1 MDLST
6 LPLLVLQ
13 TLIECLDPQSLV
25 SISYTCHKLNIEAN
39 RRLYRSPYIRFNEH
53 KLRKLLYVLR
63 PPHSALSFLREYYV
77 HDMESLCDLWSK
89 SSLNLHCLK
98 FLPSCFN
105 PGNITTSSLQCFDS
119 MLPGTSVTEV
129 KVYWPVYVDYD
140 ERAVNLLGVLYR
152 LDSLVNLRILDLSR
166 LRFVDKLITAINCP
180 QLKRLY
186 ISACDIIPCLRDKLP
201 SLEVVWINGWGNGEA
216 WTQSD
221 PAHYYTPP
229 EKWKRL
235 EYIMERRISFI
246 YTHTSAEV
254 IQTLPFVF
262 SYANRYGPVDS
273 TRMATWLLQSQ
284 HLLNNTHL
292 FDRPK
297 TPSSLDLSVFSIRS
311 RDKTIPLLQEF
322 DYESL
327 RLRLYSNDTHIA
339 NALPQTLVSLYLV
352 TSERGS
358 LYVVPDI
365 LLTLSEL
372 KRVTI
377 QLIVGT
383 VDQDGWNGFEE
394 LLPPLDEEMGPYP
407 TYIHYKLELHRDSG
421 LFWEMARS
429 VLFHEMPV
437 FKRTDKVHVPELEG
451 AVTDWLSLN
460 PSVDTI
466 RLVFS
471 PQGET
476 EDDYIDEEL
485 P

>member
-1 MDLST
+1 M
-6 LPLLVLQ
+6 
-13 TLIECLDPQSLV
+13 
-25 SISYTCHKLNIEAN
+25 
-39 RRLYRSPYIRFNEH
+39 
-53 KLRKLLYVLR
+53 
-63 PPHSALSFLREYYV
+63 
-77 HDMESLCDLWSK
+77 
-89 SSLNLHCLK
+89 
-98 FLPSCFN
+98 
-105 PGNITTSSLQCFDS
+105 
-119 MLPGTSVTEV
+119 
-129 KVYWPVYVDYD
+129 
-140 ERAVNLLGVLYR
+140 
-152 LDSLVNLRILDLSR
+152 
-166 LRFVDKLITAINCP
+166 
-180 QLKRLY
+180 
-186 ISACDIIPCLRDKLP
+186 IPCLRDKLP
-201 SLEVVWINGWGNGEA
+201 SLEVVWINGWGSGEA

-221 PAHYYTPP
+221 PTHYYTPP

-246 YTHTSAEV
+246 YTHTGSAEV
-254 IQTLPFVF
+254 VQTLPFVF

-273 TRMATWLLQSQ
+273 PRMAMWLLQSH
-284 HLLNNTHL
+284 HLLNNTHP
-292 FDRPK
+292 FDCPK

-352 TSERGS
+352 TSEPGS

>member
-1 MDLST
+1 
-6 LPLLVLQ
+6 
-13 TLIECLDPQSLV
+13 
-25 SISYTCHKLNIEAN
+25 
-39 RRLYRSPYIRFNEH
+39 
-53 KLRKLLYVLR
+53 
-63 PPHSALSFLREYYV
+63 
-77 HDMESLCDLWSK
+77 
-89 SSLNLHCLK
+89 
-98 FLPSCFN
+98 
-105 PGNITTSSLQCFDS
+105 
-119 MLPGTSVTEV
+119 
-129 KVYWPVYVDYD
+129 
-140 ERAVNLLGVLYR
+140 
-152 LDSLVNLRILDLSR
+152 
-166 LRFVDKLITAINCP
+166 
-180 QLKRLY
+180 
-186 ISACDIIPCLRDKLP
+186 
-201 SLEVVWINGWGNGEA
+201 LEVVWINGWGSGEA

-221 PAHYYTPP
+221 PTHYYTPP

-322 DYESL
+322 DYKSL

-352 TSERGS
+352 TSEPGS

-377 QLIVGT
+377 QLIVEI
-383 VDQDGWNGFEE
+383 VDQGGWQGGWSGFEE
-394 LLPPLDEEMGPYP
+394 LLPPLDVGEMEPYP
-407 TYIHYKLELHRDSG
+407 PYDYPWAFSHYKLELHRDSG